1 MVAELVVELV
11 ASAVLKLSLPF
22 SKLITLPQISVFMLG
37 LIFTYFALESMVR
50 TIYPCWSNT
59 PSYYSLPFKGEGY
72 IEGGWLLRHG
82 IQVRTL
88 HGGKVTKNKTQ
99 IPPIYREYTGGIY
112 GGYGAKKSPDVHC
125 IETL

>member
-1 MVAELVVELV
+1 MAAELVVELV

-72 IEGGWLLRHG
+72 IEGG
-82 IQVRTL
+82 V
-88 HGGKVTKNKTQ
+88 VTQ
-99 IPPIYREYTGGIY
+99 ARDS
-112 GGYGAKKSPDVHC
+112 GAHLTWGQSYEK
-125 IETL
+125 